1 MIATHGFDICTDI
14 RASKYLGVEIH
25 PLIANRL
32 KDERQRLGLTQEGLA
47 EIAGAKRRT
56 LQDWERGLSSPTAV
70 QLCAFSAIGVDVQY
84 IITGQRQQSGI
95 GETAVHQAVLDAVD
109 LLSLE
114 DKVNAAQLAKAVVKL
129 IAKSVPDTQPVAGQ
143 VINTNSGDGAQ
154 LNFNGSVG
162 TAFSGDATIMKG
174 SKKP

>member
-1 MIATHGFDICTDI
+1 MEIC
-14 RASKYLGVEIH
+14 K
-25 PLIANRL
+25 LIGLRL
-32 KDERQRLGLTQEGLA
+32 KEERQRLELTQASFSEK
-47 EIAGAKRRT
+47 AGAKPRT
-56 LQDWERGLSSPTAV
+56 LADWEKGVSSPTAV
-70 QLCAFSAIGVDVQY
+70 QLCALSHAGVDVQY

-95 GETAVHQAVLDAVD
+95 GEAAVHQAVLDAVD

-154 LNFNGSVG
+154 QNFVHSTVGSV
-162 TAFSGDATIMKG
+162 TSGDVILG
-174 SKKP
+174 RGKKKT

>member
-1 MIATHGFDICTDI
+1 M
-14 RASKYLGVEIH
+14 
-25 PLIANRL
+25 
-32 KDERQRLGLTQEGLA
+32 GLTQEGLA
-47 EIAGAKRRT
+47 EVAGAKRRT

-95 GETAVHQAVLDAVD
+95 GEAAVYQAVLDAVD

-114 DKVNAAQLAKAVVKL
+114 NKVDATQLAKAVVKL
-129 IAKSVPDTQPVAGQ
+129 VAKSVSEPQPASGQ

-154 LNFNGSVG
+154 QNFVHSTVGSI
-162 TAFSGDATIMKG
+162 TTGDVILG
-174 SKKP
+174 RGKKKT